1 MSQVPETPLPLLDHI
16 KRRIAL
22 SGPIS
27 IADFMNEAL
36 AHPEYG
42 YYRKQD
48 PFGRAG
54 DFITAPEVS
63 QMFGELIG
71 LWAAVSWQQMG
82 CPPKIDL
89 IELGP
94 GRGTLMADALRAVR
108 NVPGFGDAL
117 TVRFVETSPVLRT
130 HQQTAIMASG
140 IPATW
145 HEAFDNIPVRADVP
159 AIIIGN
165 EFFDALPIRQF
176 ERGDHGWSERLVGVD
191 ADSGELGFVRGRET
205 PVTDALIPAT
215 LRGSAKKGDIF
226 ESCAPAIAIADQV
239 ARRLNE
245 THGAALF
252 IDYGHPSSAFGDTLQ
267 ALKGHEYHPVLR
279 DPGDADLTAHV
290 DFAAIARAMN
300 EAGARTGAVLTQGTF
315 LRMLGIEQRAELL
328 KTGADEQQAVAIDQA
343 LARLVDADQM
353 GTLFKVLIGYG
364 RETTPP
370 PCVSGV
376 AG

>member
-1 MSQVPETPLPLLDHI
+1 MTKTPDTESPLLSHI
-16 KRRIAL
+16 KRRIAV

-89 IELGP
+89 IEMGP
-94 GRGTLMADALRAVR
+94 GRGTLMSDALRAVR

-117 TVRFVETSPVLRT
+117 TVRFVETSPVLRS
-130 HQQTAIMASG
+130 HQQTAIMAYG

-145 HEAFDNIPVRADVP
+145 HEAFDDIPTRKNVP
-159 AIIIGN
+159 AIVIGN

-176 ERGDHGWSERLVGVD
+176 ERGENGWAERLVGLD
-191 ADSGELGFVRGRET
+191 ANSNELGFVRGREM

-215 LRGSAKKGDIF
+215 LRGLAKKGDIF
-226 ESCAPAIAIADQV
+226 ESCAPAIAIADQI
-239 ARRLNE
+239 ARRMNE
-245 THGAALF
+245 TGGAALF
-252 IDYGHPSSAFGDTLQ
+252 IDYGHPSSAYGDTLQ
-267 ALKGHEYHPVLR
+267 ALKGHEYHPVLSE
-279 DPGDADLTAHV
+279 PGDADLTAHV
-290 DFAAIARAMN
+290 DFAAIARTMT

-328 KTGADEQQAVAIDQA
+328 KLDAEEQQATAIDQA
-343 LARLVDADQM
+343 LARLIDADQM

-364 RETTPP
+364 RTTTPP

-376 AG
+376 SG

>member
-1 MSQVPETPLPLLDHI
+1 MSQVPETPSPLLDHI

-140 IPATW
+140 IAATW
-145 HEAFDNIPVRADVP
+145 HEAFDDIPVRADVP

-165 EFFDALPIRQF
+165 EFFDALPIRQI

>member
-1 MSQVPETPLPLLDHI
+1 MTSETDSPLLAHI
-16 KRRIAL
+16 KRRINV
-22 SGPIS
+22 SGPIT
-27 IADFMNEAL
+27 IADFMTEAL
-36 AHPEYG
+36 AHPEHG

-71 LWAAVSWQQMG
+71 LWAAVTWQQMG
-82 CPPKIDL
+82 SPPKVDL

-94 GRGTLMADALRAVR
+94 GRGTLMSDALRAIR
-108 NVPGFGDAL
+108 NVPGIGDAL

-130 HQQTAIMASG
+130 HQQTAIMAYG

-145 HEAFDNIPVRADVP
+145 HETFDDIPTRANVP
-159 AIIIGN
+159 AIVIGN

-176 ERGDHGWSERLVGVD
+176 ERGEKGWAERLVGID
-191 ADSGELGFVRGRET
+191 ANTGALGFVRGAET
-205 PVTDALIPAT
+205 PITDALIPVT
-215 LRGSAKKGDIF
+215 MRGAAKKGDIF
-226 ESCAPAIAIADQV
+226 ESCAPAIAIADQI

-245 THGAALF
+245 TGGGALF
-252 IDYGHPSSAFGDTLQ
+252 IDYGHPGSAFGDTFQ
-267 ALKGHEYHPVLR
+267 ALKGHEYHPVLSN
-279 DPGDADLTAHV
+279 PGDADLTAHV

-328 KTGADEQQAVAIDQA
+328 KTSADDAQQTAIDQA
-343 LARLVDADQM
+343 LSRLIDADQM

-364 RETTPP
+364 RDTTPP

>member
-1 MSQVPETPLPLLDHI
+1 MSKVPETPSPLLDHI
-16 KRRIAL
+16 KRRIVL

-140 IPATW
+140 IAATW
-145 HEAFDNIPVRADVP
+145 HEAFDDLPVRADVP

-165 EFFDALPIRQF
+165 EFFDALPVRQF

-328 KTGADEQQAVAIDQA
+328 KTGADEHQAVAIDQA

>member
-1 MSQVPETPLPLLDHI
+1 MTSETDSPLLAHI
-16 KRRIAL
+16 KRRINV
-22 SGPIS
+22 SGPIT
-27 IADFMNEAL
+27 IADFMTEAL
-36 AHPEYG
+36 AHPEHG

-71 LWAAVSWQQMG
+71 LWAAVTWQQMG
-82 CPPKIDL
+82 SPPKIDL

-94 GRGTLMADALRAVR
+94 GRGTLMSDALRAVR
-108 NVPGFGDAL
+108 NVPGIGDAL

-130 HQQTAIMASG
+130 HQQTAIMAYG

-145 HEAFDNIPVRADVP
+145 HETFDDIPTRANIP
-159 AIIIGN
+159 AIVIGN

-176 ERGDHGWSERLVGVD
+176 ERGEKGWAERLVGLD
-191 ADSGELGFVRGRET
+191 AKTGKLGFVRGAET
-205 PVTDALIPAT
+205 PITDALIPVT
-215 LRGSAKKGDIF
+215 MRGAAKKGDIF
-226 ESCAPAIAIADQV
+226 ESCAPAIAIADQI

-245 THGAALF
+245 TGGGALF
-252 IDYGHPSSAFGDTLQ
+252 IDYGHPGSAFGDTFQ
-267 ALKGHEYHPVLR
+267 ALKGHEYHPVLS

-290 DFAAIARAMN
+290 DFAAIGRAMN

-315 LRMLGIEQRAELL
+315 LRMLGIEQRAEHL
-328 KTGADEQQAVAIDQA
+328 KTGADDAQKTAIDQA
-343 LARLVDADQM
+343 LSRLIDADQM
-353 GTLFKVLIGYG
+353 GTLFKVLIAYG
-364 RETTPP
+364 RDTTPP

>member
-1 MSQVPETPLPLLDHI
+1 MTSATDSPLLAHI
-16 KRRIAL
+16 KRRINV
-22 SGPIS
+22 SGPIT
-27 IADFMNEAL
+27 IADFMTEAL
-36 AHPEYG
+36 AHPEHG

-71 LWAAVSWQQMG
+71 LWAAVTWQQMG
-82 CPPKIDL
+82 SPPKVDL

-94 GRGTLMADALRAVR
+94 GRGTLMSDALRAVR
-108 NVPGFGDAL
+108 NVPGIGDAL

-130 HQQTAIMASG
+130 HQQTAIMAYG

-145 HEAFDNIPVRADVP
+145 HETFDDIPTRANVP
-159 AIIIGN
+159 AIVIGN

-176 ERGDHGWSERLVGVD
+176 ERGEKGWAERLVGID
-191 ADSGELGFVRGRET
+191 ANTGELGFVRGAET
-205 PVTDALIPAT
+205 PITDALIPAT
-215 LRGSAKKGDIF
+215 MRGAAKKGDIF
-226 ESCAPAIAIADQV
+226 ESCAPAIAIADQI

-245 THGAALF
+245 TGGGALF
-252 IDYGHPSSAFGDTLQ
+252 IDYGHPGSAFGDTFQ
-267 ALKGHEYHPVLR
+267 ALKGHEYHPVLS

-290 DFAAIARAMN
+290 DFSAIGRAMN

-328 KTGADEQQAVAIDQA
+328 KTSADDAQQTAIDQA
-343 LARLVDADQM
+343 LSRLIDADQM

-364 RETTPP
+364 RNTTPP

>member
-1 MSQVPETPLPLLDHI
+1 MTSETDSPLLAHI
-16 KRRIAL
+16 KRRINV
-22 SGPIS
+22 SGPIT
-27 IADFMNEAL
+27 IADFMTEAL

-71 LWAAVSWQQMG
+71 LWAAVTWQQMG

-94 GRGTLMADALRAVR
+94 GRGTLMSDALRAVR

-130 HQQTAIMASG
+130 HQQTAIMAYG

-145 HEAFDNIPVRADVP
+145 HETFDDIPTRANVP
-159 AIIIGN
+159 AIVIGN

-176 ERGDHGWSERLVGVD
+176 ERGEKGWAERLVGVD
-191 ADSGELGFVRGRET
+191 AKTGELGFVRGAET
-205 PVTDALIPAT
+205 PITDALIPAT
-215 LRGSAKKGDIF
+215 MRGAAKKGDIF
-226 ESCAPAIAIADQV
+226 ESCAPAIAIADQI

-245 THGAALF
+245 TGGGALF
-252 IDYGHPSSAFGDTLQ
+252 IDYGHPGSAFGDTFQ
-267 ALKGHEYHPVLR
+267 ALMGHEYHPVLSN
-279 DPGDADLTAHV
+279 PGDADLTAHV
-290 DFAAIARAMN
+290 DFAAIGRAMN

-328 KTGADEQQAVAIDQA
+328 KTSADDDQQTAIDQA
-343 LARLVDADQM
+343 LSRLIDADQM

-364 RETTPP
+364 RDTTPP

>member
-1 MSQVPETPLPLLDHI
+1 MTSATDSPLLAHI
-16 KRRIAL
+16 KRRINV
-22 SGPIS
+22 SGPIT
-27 IADFMNEAL
+27 IADFMTEAL
-36 AHPEYG
+36 AHPEHG

-71 LWAAVSWQQMG
+71 LWAAVTWQQMG
-82 CPPKIDL
+82 SPPKVDL

-94 GRGTLMADALRAVR
+94 GRGTLMSDALRAVR
-108 NVPGFGDAL
+108 NVPGIGDAL

-130 HQQTAIMASG
+130 HQQTAIMAYG

-145 HEAFDNIPVRADVP
+145 HETFDDIPTRANVP
-159 AIIIGN
+159 AIVIGN

-176 ERGDHGWSERLVGVD
+176 ERGEKGWAERLVGID
-191 ADSGELGFVRGRET
+191 ANTGELGFVRGAET
-205 PVTDALIPAT
+205 PITDALIPAT
-215 LRGSAKKGDIF
+215 MRGAAKKGDIF
-226 ESCAPAIAIADQV
+226 ESCAPAIAIADQI

-245 THGAALF
+245 TGGGALF
-252 IDYGHPSSAFGDTLQ
+252 IDYGHPGSAFGDTFQ
-267 ALKGHEYHPVLR
+267 ALKGHEYHPVLS

-290 DFAAIARAMN
+290 DFAAIGRAMN

-328 KTGADEQQAVAIDQA
+328 KTSADDAQQTAIDQA
-343 LARLVDADQM
+343 LSRLIDADQM

-364 RETTPP
+364 RNTTPP

>member
-1 MSQVPETPLPLLDHI
+1 VSKVPETPSLLLDHI
-16 KRRIAL
+16 KRRIVL

-145 HEAFDNIPVRADVP
+145 HEAFDDIPVRADVP

>member
-1 MSQVPETPLPLLDHI
+1 MSSATDSPLLAHI
-16 KRRIAL
+16 KRRINV
-22 SGPIS
+22 SGPIT
-27 IADFMNEAL
+27 IADFMTEAL
-36 AHPEYG
+36 AHPEHG

-71 LWAAVSWQQMG
+71 LWAAVTWQQMG
-82 CPPKIDL
+82 SLPKIDL

-94 GRGTLMADALRAVR
+94 GRGTLMSDALRAVR

-130 HQQTAIMASG
+130 HQQTSIMASG

-145 HEAFDNIPVRADVP
+145 HETFDDIPARANVP
-159 AIIIGN
+159 AIVIGN

-176 ERGDHGWSERLVGVD
+176 ERGEKGWAERLVGVD
-191 ADSGELGFVRGRET
+191 AKTGALGFVRGAET
-205 PVTDALIPAT
+205 PITDALIPAV
-215 LRGSAKKGDIF
+215 LRGAAKKGDVF
-226 ESCAPAIAIADQV
+226 ESCAPAIAIADQI

-245 THGAALF
+245 TGGGALF
-252 IDYGHPSSAFGDTLQ
+252 IDYGHPGSAFGDTFQ
-267 ALKGHEYHPVLR
+267 ALKGHEYHPVLS

-290 DFAAIARAMN
+290 DFAAIGRAMN

-328 KTGADEQQAVAIDQA
+328 KTNADDAQQTAIDQA
-343 LARLVDADQM
+343 LSRLIDADQM

-364 RETTPP
+364 RDTTPP

>member
-1 MSQVPETPLPLLDHI
+1 
-16 KRRIAL
+16 
-22 SGPIS
+22 
-27 IADFMNEAL
+27 
-36 AHPEYG
+36 
-42 YYRKQD
+42 
-48 PFGRAG
+48 
-54 DFITAPEVS
+54 
-63 QMFGELIG
+63 
-71 LWAAVSWQQMG
+71 
-82 CPPKIDL
+82 
-89 IELGP
+89 
-94 GRGTLMADALRAVR
+94 
-108 NVPGFGDAL
+108 
-117 TVRFVETSPVLRT
+117 
-130 HQQTAIMASG
+130 MASG
-140 IPATW
+140 IAATW
-145 HEAFDNIPVRADVP
+145 HEAFDDIPVRADVP

-165 EFFDALPIRQF
+165 AFFDALPIRQF
-176 ERGDHGWSERLVGVD
+176 ERGDHGWAERLVGVD

>member
-1 MSQVPETPLPLLDHI
+1 MTSATDSPLLAHI
-16 KRRIAL
+16 KRRINV
-22 SGPIS
+22 SGPIT
-27 IADFMNEAL
+27 IADFMTEAL
-36 AHPEYG
+36 AHPEHG

-71 LWAAVSWQQMG
+71 LWAAVTWQQMG
-82 CPPKIDL
+82 SPPKVDL

-94 GRGTLMADALRAVR
+94 GRGTLMSDALRAVR

-130 HQQTAIMASG
+130 HQQTAIMAYG

-145 HEAFDNIPVRADVP
+145 HETFDDIPTRANVP
-159 AIIIGN
+159 AIVIGN

-176 ERGDHGWSERLVGVD
+176 ERGEKGWAERLVGID
-191 ADSGELGFVRGRET
+191 ANTGELGFVRGAET
-205 PVTDALIPAT
+205 PITDALIPAT
-215 LRGSAKKGDIF
+215 MRGAAKKGDIF
-226 ESCAPAIAIADQV
+226 ESCAPAIAIADQI

-245 THGAALF
+245 TGGGALF
-252 IDYGHPSSAFGDTLQ
+252 IDYGHPGSAFGDTFQ
-267 ALKGHEYHPVLR
+267 ALKGHEYQPVLS

-290 DFAAIARAMN
+290 DFAAIGRAMN

-328 KTGADEQQAVAIDQA
+328 KTSADDAQQTAIDQA
-343 LARLVDADQM
+343 LSRLIDADQM

-364 RETTPP
+364 RNTTPP

>member
-1 MSQVPETPLPLLDHI
+1 MSSATDSPLLAHI
-16 KRRIAL
+16 KRRINV
-22 SGPIS
+22 SGPIT
-27 IADFMNEAL
+27 IADFMTEAL

-54 DFITAPEVS
+54 DFITAPEIS

-71 LWAAVSWQQMG
+71 LWAAVTWQQMG
-82 CPPKIDL
+82 SPPKIDL

-94 GRGTLMADALRAVR
+94 GRGTLMSDALRAVR

-130 HQQTAIMASG
+130 HQQTSIMAYG

-145 HEAFDNIPVRADVP
+145 HETFDDSPTRANVP
-159 AIIIGN
+159 AVVIGN

-176 ERGDHGWSERLVGVD
+176 ERGEKGWAERLVGVD
-191 ADSGELGFVRGRET
+191 AKTGALGFVRGAET
-205 PVTDALIPAT
+205 PITDALIPAV
-215 LRGSAKKGDIF
+215 LRGAAKKGDVF
-226 ESCAPAIAIADQV
+226 ESCAPAIAIADQI
-239 ARRLNE
+239 ARRMNE
-245 THGAALF
+245 TGGGALF
-252 IDYGHPSSAFGDTLQ
+252 IDYGHPGSAFGDTFQ
-267 ALKGHEYHPVLR
+267 ALKGHEYHPVLS

-290 DFAAIARAMN
+290 DFAAIGRAMN

-328 KTGADEQQAVAIDQA
+328 KTNADDAQQTAIDQA
-343 LARLVDADQM
+343 LSRLIDADQM

-364 RETTPP
+364 RDTTPP

>member
-1 MSQVPETPLPLLDHI
+1 MTSATDSPLLAHI
-16 KRRIAL
+16 KRRINV
-22 SGPIS
+22 SGPIT
-27 IADFMNEAL
+27 IADFMTEAL
-36 AHPEYG
+36 AHPEHG

-71 LWAAVSWQQMG
+71 LWAAVTWQQMG
-82 CPPKIDL
+82 SPPKIDL

-94 GRGTLMADALRAVR
+94 GRGTLMSDALRAVR
-108 NVPGFGDAL
+108 NVPGIGDAL

-130 HQQTAIMASG
+130 HQQTAIMAYG

-145 HEAFDNIPVRADVP
+145 HETFDDIPTRANVP
-159 AIIIGN
+159 AIVIGN

-176 ERGDHGWSERLVGVD
+176 ERGEKGWAERLVGID
-191 ADSGELGFVRGRET
+191 AKTGELGFVRGAET
-205 PVTDALIPAT
+205 PITDALIPAI
-215 LRGSAKKGDIF
+215 LRGAAKKGDIF
-226 ESCAPAIAIADQV
+226 ESCAPAIAIADQI

-245 THGAALF
+245 TGGGALF
-252 IDYGHPSSAFGDTLQ
+252 IDYGHPGSAFGDTFQ
-267 ALKGHEYHPVLR
+267 ALKGHEYHPVLSN
-279 DPGDADLTAHV
+279 PGDADLTAHV
-290 DFAAIARAMN
+290 DFAAIGRAMN
-300 EAGARTGAVLTQGTF
+300 EAGACTGAVLTQGTF

-328 KTGADEQQAVAIDQA
+328 KTSADDAQQTAIDQA
-343 LARLVDADQM
+343 LSRLIDADQM

-364 RETTPP
+364 RDTTPP